1 MKNKIKWGTALF
13 STIGLISILI
23 FIGNVQP
30 DVANPEASKVVFY
43 VS

>member
-1 MKNKIKWGTALF
+1 MKNKIRWGTALF
-13 STIGLISILI
+13 STIGLIFILI

>member
-1 MKNKIKWGTALF
+1 MKRKKQLGALLL
-13 STIGLISILI
+13 STLVLIPILI

-30 DVANPEASKVVFY
+30 DVENPEASKVVFY

>member
-1 MKNKIKWGTALF
+1 MKSKQILGALLL
-13 STIGLISILI
+13 SAPVLIPILI

-30 DVANPEASKVVFY
+30 GVENPEASKVVFF

>member
-1 MKNKIKWGTALF
+1 MKSKKKWGELLLSALV
-13 STIGLISILI
+13 LIPILI

-30 DVANPEASKVVFY
+30 VVENPAGAKVVFY